1 IAYILFMIGLFGIL
15 LEFFNP
21 GSIVPGIAGVIS
33 LILAFYALQTLPVNY
48 AGLLLIV
55 FAIILFLLE
64 IKVPSFG
71 LLTIGGIISMITGS
85 IMLYD
90 SQFAFFHIAWQVIV
104 IVVTV
109 TVLFFVFAIGMAVR
123 TYRKKPTTG
132 DQGMIGEIGKVYK
145 KIDKEGTVIIHG
157 EYWKAVSD
165 SSIME
170 GQKVKVVECDHK
182 HLIIKVEAI

>member
-1 IAYILFMIGLFGIL
+1 
-15 LEFFNP
+15 
-21 GSIVPGIAGVIS
+21 
-33 LILAFYALQTLPVNY
+33 
-48 AGLLLIV
+48 
-55 FAIILFLLE
+55 
-64 IKVPSFG
+64 
-71 LLTIGGIISMITGS
+71 LLTIGGIISMVMGS
-85 IMLYD
+85 VMLID
-90 SQFAFFHIAWQVIV
+90 SSLPFMQIAWQVIV